1 MQAENSRLSRN
12 RYYLFQTKAKGYL
25 SESSYSLRNIMLVEK
40 LEGQGLRTEL
50 DIKLSQGDK
59 IGFGIHY
66 SYSTTDTTQ
75 RTLKQPIWRYINV
88 HYDLV
93 PSLPAT

>member
-1 MQAENSRLSRN
+1 
-12 RYYLFQTKAKGYL
+12 
-25 SESSYSLRNIMLVEK
+25 MLVEK

-50 DIKLSQGDK
+50 DIRLSQGDK

-75 RTLKQPIWRYINV
+75 RTLKQPI
-88 HYDLV
+88 
-93 PSLPAT
+93 